1 MMDLLFISAVVLLL
15 LWSVVFF
22 LLRHTF
28 LGLDD

>member
-1 MMDLLFISAVVLLL
+1 MMDFLFIASVLILL

-28 LGLDD
+28 FGLDD

>member
-1 MMDLLFISAVVLLL
+1 MIDFLFICAVVLLL

-28 LGLDD
+28 FGLDD